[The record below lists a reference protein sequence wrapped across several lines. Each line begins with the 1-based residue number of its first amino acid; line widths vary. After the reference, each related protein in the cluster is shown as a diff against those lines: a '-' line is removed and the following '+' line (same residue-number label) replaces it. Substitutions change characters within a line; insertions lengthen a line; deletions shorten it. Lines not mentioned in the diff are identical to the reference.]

1 MKSTL
6 PVWLLVGAVLGGEAV
21 PLHGASSSYYTL
33 RPEDAKA
40 VYLTRNDPS
49 VHGDGVGDDSDVIQQ
64 AINKVQETT
73 GQGILFIPE
82 GRYRLSK
89 TLFVW
94 PGIRLIGYGAHR
106 PVFVLGKNTTGYQEG
121 MGYMV
126 MFTGGRP
133 TGGALPR
140 RPGRPALPVV
150 GIVPPNDKIPDAN
163 PGTFYSAMSN
173 IDFEIQDGNPAAVGI
188 RFRIAQHCYLAHMDF
203 HIGSGLAALHD
214 VGNEAEDLHF
224 YGGQYGIVTRKPSPG
239 WQFTLLDSTFEGQ
252 REAAIKE
259 HQAGLT
265 MIHSQFR
272 NVPAVIS
279 IDPGYPEELWV
290 KDARFENV
298 SGPAITISNENN
310 ARTEINLE
318 DIVCS
323 HVPAFALFRESGKK
337 VDGPAEMYAVQAV
350 SHGLA
355 IPNMRPEGK
364 IETAFHAGP
373 LTSLPALQP
382 EAIPAPPAPDTWI
395 NLRTLGAKGDGVTD
409 DTAAIQEAIDTH
421 RTLYVPMGRY
431 LVSDTIHLKADTVL
445 IGLHPSA
452 TRFDLADPSPKFQGP
467 AAPKPL
473 VEAPRGGTDQIIGI
487 GLSTGGINNLAIG
500 ALWHAGK
507 DSLVDD

>member
-6 PVWLLVGAVLGGEAV
+6 PVWLLVGAVLGGTAI

-33 RPEDAKA
+33 RPDDADA

-73 GQGILFIPE
+73 AQGILFIPE

-106 PVFVLGKNTTGYQEG
+106 PVFVLGKNTTGYHEG

-173 IDFEIQDGNPAAVGI
+173 IDFDIEDGNPAAVGI
-188 RFRIAQHCYLAHMDF
+188 RFHVAQHCYLAHMDF

-214 VGNEAEDLHF
+214 IGNEAEDLHF
-224 YGGQYGIVTRKPSPG
+224 YGGQYGIITRKPSPG

-252 REAAIKE
+252 TVAAIKE
-259 HQAGLT
+259 HEAGLT
-265 MIHSQFR
+265 LVHDRFR
-272 NVPAVIS
+272 NVPEAVS
-279 IDPGYPEELWV
+279 IDPGYSEELWITRT
-290 KDARFENV
+290 RFEDIT
-298 SGPAITISNENN
+298 GPAITISNENN

-318 DIVCS
+318 DLQCS
-323 HVPAFALFRESGKK
+323 HVPLFALFRESGKK
-337 VDGPAEMYAVQAV
+337 IPGPGAIYKVV
-350 SHGLA
+350 NFSHGLT
-355 IPNMRPEGK
+355 IPWPGAAAE
-364 IETAFHAGP
+364 IQSAFKTEP
-373 LTSLPALQP
+373 LTVLPPDDVLAIRDLPAR
-382 EAIPAPPAPDTWI
+382 DTW
-395 NLRTLGAKGDGVTD
+395 V
-409 DTAAIQEAIDTH
+409 
-421 RTLYVPMGRY
+421 
-431 LVSDTIHLKADTVL
+431 
-445 IGLHPSA
+445 
-452 TRFDLADPSPKFQGP
+452 
-467 AAPKPL
+467 
-473 VEAPRGGTDQIIGI
+473 
-487 GLSTGGINNLAIG
+487 
-500 ALWHAGK
+500 
-507 DSLVDD
+507 